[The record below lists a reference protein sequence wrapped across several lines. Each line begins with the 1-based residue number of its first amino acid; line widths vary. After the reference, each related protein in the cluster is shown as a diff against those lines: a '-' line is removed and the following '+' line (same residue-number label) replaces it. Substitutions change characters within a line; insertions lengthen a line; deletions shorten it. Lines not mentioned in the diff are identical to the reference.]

1 MKKFRVVA
9 SFITYCET
17 EIEAENMDE
26 AYEIALNMDGG
37 SFDPMEGAQD
47 DWSIDEVEELQ

>member
-1 MKKFRVVA
+1 MKKYRVIA

-17 EIEAENMDE
+17 EIEAESMDE
-26 AYEIALNMDGG
+26 AYLIALDMDGG

>member
-1 MKKFRVVA
+1 MKKYRVIA

-17 EIEAENMDE
+17 EIEAESMDE
-26 AYEIALNMDGG
+26 AYLIALDMDGG

-47 DWSIDEVEELQ
+47 DWHIDEVEELR